1 MLGRKFRMSFSDD
14 FLPFFFADFWYLAYS
29 GVFYKA
35 KIEGDEVENRAK
47 SVKKRGFQQN
57 KN

>member
-1 MLGRKFRMSFSDD
+1 MLGRKFRMSCSDD
-14 FLPFFFADFWYLAYS
+14 FPPFFVADFRCLAYS

-47 SVKKRGFQQN
+47 SVKKRGFQQT

>member
-14 FLPFFFADFWYLAYS
+14 FLPFFLADFWYLAYS

>member
-1 MLGRKFRMSFSDD
+1 MIFPL
-14 FLPFFFADFWYLAYS
+14 FFADFWYLAYS